1 MRKAYVLTPN
11 KLSDRTIFSRNVL
24 EQIGFIVVLIQHIP
38 HENNVLSN
46 KISMQHIYE
55 MIVTGEDDYAY
66 VFEDDI
72 NVLEPIDITE
82 IIQYEKISRLF
93 FYLRACTYGNNLN
106 KATKHN
112 TTINSHNVFTMSG
125 YVRGLHAVGFSKAG
139 AAIVLEISK
148 SIKEPYMDVIL
159 EQITYTYPSNIVR
172 YDLESYIR
180 GHRGIIFQ
188 DRKRFPTTIH
198 T

>member
-1 MRKAYVLTPN
+1 MRKAYVLTTN